1 MGLDDP
7 ADQIQ
12 LSGPEAVIPGKPKWI
27 DPKLTGPVLTLDVN
41 VRWLIAVEAREE
53 VPERPGKIRNSRH

>member
-27 DPKLTGPVLTLDVN
+27 DPKFQVLF
-41 VRWLIAVEAREE
+41 
-53 VPERPGKIRNSRH
+53 SRST